1 MKQYP
6 KKLSAVEILKLG
18 KVIKKKLST
27 IVETH
32 KFDIEHNEWRLM
44 PTEIEFRIDKKPLL
58 LGDSLIKV
66 LAKSLIGH
74 YQNQPN
80 T

>member
-58 LGDSLIKV
+58 LGDSLIPPG
-66 LAKSLIGH
+66 L
-74 YQNQPN
+74 
-80 T
+80 